1 MVWNEPGGSGGKDPW
16 GGPGQNQGPPDLDE
30 AIKKLQQRLSGI
42 FGGKGGGGGGQGQG
56 GAGGR
61 AVGFA
66 IVVLLGLWAL
76 SGIYIIEPAE
86 RGVVTRFGAYV
97 ETTMPGP
104 HWHFPYPIEQVEV
117 VNVDNIRTVEIGYRS
132 GGRAKAGGSVPSESL
147 MLTQDEN
154 IVDVQFAIQYQVK
167 NPRDYLFN
175 VRNPDATLQQV
186 AESAIREVIGKSKM
200 DFVLTQGRSEIS
212 DRVENIIQTVL
223 DRYGAGLMISSVNM
237 QSAQPPREVKAAFDD
252 AIKARED
259 EQRLKNEAEAYANEV
274 IPKARGAAAR
284 MLEEASAYKER
295 VVAQAEGEANR
306 FESLLAEYK
315 RAPEVTRERLY
326 LESVE
331 AVLAKSGKVVVDVEG
346 GNNLLYLP
354 LDKLGMGGESRRLVP
369 GTVPSMS
376 PPQMQSLPQRSGN
389 SDLRRRDNLRSRER
403 P

>member
-1 MVWNEPGGSGGKDPW
+1 MAWNEPGGSGKDPW
-16 GGPGQNQGPPDLDE
+16 GGPGRDQGPPDLDE
-30 AIKKLQQRLSGI
+30 AIKKLQQRLSGV
-42 FGGKGGGGGGQGQG
+42 FGGGSSGGGSA
-56 GAGGR
+56 AGGKAAGV
-61 AVGFA
+61 AVL
-66 IVVLLGLWAL
+66 ILLAVWAL
-76 SGIYIIEPAE
+76 SGIYIVEPAE

-104 HWHFPYPIEQVEV
+104 HWHFPYPIEKVEI

-132 GGRAKAGGSVPSESL
+132 GGRGKAGGSVPSESL

-154 IVDVQFAIQYQVK
+154 IVDVQFAIQYRVK
-167 NPRDYLFN
+167 DPKDYLFN
-175 VRNPDATLQQV
+175 VRNPDATLHQV

-212 DRVENIIQTVL
+212 DRVEQLTQEIL
-223 DRYGAGLMISSVNM
+223 DRYGAGLLVSSVNM

-259 EQRLKNEAEAYANEV
+259 EQRFKNEAEAYANDI

-306 FESLLAEYK
+306 FEALLAEYK

-326 LESVE
+326 LESLE
-331 AVLAKSGKVVVDVEG
+331 AVLSKTSKVMVDVDG
-346 GNNLLYLP
+346 GNSLLYLP
-354 LDKLGMGGESRRLVP
+354 LDRLGVGGEGRKLAP
-369 GTVPSMS
+369 GMLPSMS
-376 PPQMQSLPQRSGN
+376 SPQTQSLPQRSGN

>member
-1 MVWNEPGGSGGKDPW
+1 MAWNEPGGSGGNDPW
-16 GGPGQNQGPPDLDE
+16 GGPGKNQGPPDLDE
-30 AIKKLQQRLSGI
+30 AMKKLQQRLSGL
-42 FGGKGGGGGGQGQG
+42 FGGGGGGG
-56 GAGGR
+56 GSAGGGR
-61 AVGFA
+61 AVGFGLA
-66 IVVLLGLWAL
+66 VLLVIWAL

-97 ETTMPGP
+97 DTTMPGP
-104 HWHFPYPIEQVEV
+104 HWHLPYPIEKVEV

-154 IVDVQFAIQYQVK
+154 IVDVQFAIQYQIK
-167 NPRDYLFN
+167 DPKDYLFN

-212 DRVENIIQTVL
+212 DRVEKLTQEVL
-223 DRYGAGLMISSVNM
+223 DRYGAGLMVSSVNM

-259 EQRLKNEAEAYANEV
+259 EQRLKNEAEAYANDI

-306 FESLLAEYK
+306 FLALLGEYK

-331 AVLAKSGKVVVDVEG
+331 AVLSKTSKVMVDVEN

-354 LDKLGMGGESRRLVP
+354 LDRLGLGGEPRRLSP
-369 GTVPSMS
+369 GMVPSMQK
-376 PPQMQSLPQRSGN
+376 PQTQSLPSRSGN
-389 SDLRRRDNLRSRER
+389 SDLRRRDSLRSRER

>member
-1 MVWNEPGGSGGKDPW
+1 MAWNEPGGSGGNDPW
-16 GGPGQNQGPPDLDE
+16 GGPGKNQGPPDLDE
-30 AIKKLQQRLSGI
+30 AMKKLQQRLSGL
-42 FGGKGGGGGGQGQG
+42 FGGGGGGSSG
-56 GAGGR
+56 GGGR
-61 AVGFA
+61 AVGLA
-66 IVVLLGLWAL
+66 LVVLVAIWLL

-97 ETTMPGP
+97 DTTMPGP
-104 HWHFPYPIEQVEV
+104 HWHLPYPIEEVEV

-154 IVDVQFAIQYQVK
+154 IVDVQFAIQYQIK
-167 NPRDYLFN
+167 DPKDYLFN

-212 DRVENIIQTVL
+212 DRVEKLTQEVL
-223 DRYGAGLMISSVNM
+223 DRYGAGLMVTSVNM

-259 EQRLKNEAEAYANEV
+259 EQRLKNEAEAYANDI

-306 FESLLAEYK
+306 FMALLNEYK

-331 AVLAKSGKVVVDVEG
+331 AVLSKSSKVMVDVEN

-354 LDKLGMGGESRRLVP
+354 LDRLGLGGEPRRLTP
-369 GTVPSMS
+369 GMVPSMQK
-376 PPQMQSLPQRSGN
+376 PQTQSLPSRSGN
-389 SDLRRRDNLRSRER
+389 SDLRRRDSLRSRER